1 MSRPHTYVGEY
12 PAQNE
17 RFGIYGVSEGEKCA
31 VNLSKMGEYEVC
43 ILKPRILVQGILRR
57 HRGEEHKGD
66 QRVHNRTIKT
76 G

>member
-17 RFGIYGVSEGEKCA
+17 RFGIYGVSEREKCA

-43 ILKPRILVQGILRR
+43 IPKPRILVQWINTKKVDTKI
-57 HRGEEHKGD
+57 EYMIE
-66 QRVHNRTIKT
+66 
-76 G
+76 